1 MMRHGFMRSRFS
13 VVRGVVVSTL
23 GVALLGCEAT
33 QNAGGDA
40 GVVTAEMQAEMAP
53 ADVLAD
59 LKAGNERFVEGRLTR
74 RAWLRQVEAT
84 ADGQHPKAMIIGCV
98 DSRVPPEVVF
108 DQGIGD
114 IFVGRVA
121 GNFEN
126 VDLLGSAEF
135 ATAAAGSKLIVV
147 LGHTSC
153 GAVKGTVDQVRL
165 GNLTE
170 MLAEIE
176 PAVSMV
182 PHEPEDRTSENID
195 FVNRVAEANVRRTVR
210 DMTARSEVISERVAA
225 GNLKVVGAMYDI
237 STGRVTWLDS

>member
-1 MMRHGFMRSRFS
+1 
-13 VVRGVVVSTL
+13 
-23 GVALLGCEAT
+23 
-33 QNAGGDA
+33 
-40 GVVTAEMQAEMAP
+40 
-53 ADVLAD
+53 
-59 LKAGNERFVEGRLTR
+59 
-74 RAWLRQVEAT
+74 
-84 ADGQHPKAMIIGCV
+84 
-98 DSRVPPEVVF
+98 
-108 DQGIGD
+108 
-114 IFVGRVA
+114 
-121 GNFEN
+121 
-126 VDLLGSAEF
+126 
-135 ATAAAGSKLIVV
+135 
-147 LGHTSC
+147 
-153 GAVKGTVDQVRL
+153 VKGTVDQVRL